1 MIREDVTG
9 WASFVAI
16 VLSMG
21 SLVWGWLTSGGAKA
35 LVEARSIRDDLR
47 AIESRLARLENELA
61 HVPKRDEVR
70 ALEGRTVRLENELLH
85 LPDRE
90 QTHRLELSIAELKG
104 HIGGLD
110 ERLKPVA
117 AISDRLQE
125 FLLNQV
131 SSK

>member
-1 MIREDVTG
+1 MTSEEIAK
-9 WASFVAI
+9 WASLLAVMMSI
-16 VLSMG
+16 GSVL
-21 SLVWGWLTSGGAKA
+21 WGWLTSGGAKA
-35 LVEARSIRDDLR
+35 LVETRQVRDEMR
-47 AIESRLARLENELA
+47 AIDSRVARIENDGQHL
-61 HVPKRDEVR
+61 PKRDELR
-70 ALEGRTVRLENELLH
+70 ALEARTVRLENELLH

-104 HIGGLD
+104 HITGLD

-131 SSK
+131 AGK

>member
-1 MIREDVTG
+1 MTTEEAG
-9 WASFVAI
+9 NWASFIAI
-16 VLSMG
+16 VLSIG

-35 LVEARSIRDDLR
+35 LAEARQIRDDLR
-47 AIESRLARLENELA
+47 VLDTRVIRLENELI
-61 HVPKRDEVR
+61 
-70 ALEGRTVRLENELLH
+70 H

-104 HIGGLD
+104 HITGLD

-131 SSK
+131 AHK

>member
-16 VLSMG
+16 VLSIG

-35 LVEARSIRDDLR
+35 LVEARAIRDELR
-47 AIESRLARLENELA
+47 EIDTRIARLENELA
-61 HVPKRDEVR
+61 HVPKRDELR
-70 ALEGRTVRLENELLH
+70 GLDARTVRLENELLH

-90 QTHRLELSIAELKG
+90 QTHRLELSIIELKG

-125 FLLNQV
+125 FLLAQV
-131 SSK
+131 TK

>member
-1 MIREDVTG
+1 MTG
-9 WASFVAI
+9 DEVAKWASLLAVL
-16 VLSMG
+16 LSMG

-35 LVEARSIRDDLR
+35 LIEIRQLR
-47 AIESRLARLENELA
+47 EEMRLLDTRLI
-61 HVPKRDEVR
+61 
-70 ALEGRTVRLENELLH
+70 RLENELLH

-90 QTHRLELSIAELKG
+90 QTHRLELSISELKG
-104 HIGGLD
+104 HITGLD

-131 SSK
+131 AGR